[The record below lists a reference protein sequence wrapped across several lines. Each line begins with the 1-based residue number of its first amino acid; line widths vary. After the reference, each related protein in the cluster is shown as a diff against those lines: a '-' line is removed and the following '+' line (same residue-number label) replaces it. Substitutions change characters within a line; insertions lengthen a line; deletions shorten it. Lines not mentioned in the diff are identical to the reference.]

1 MTAKR
6 LVCFCVFLLFAVL
19 GMVASPG
26 FAWAQ
31 DDDDEIFQS
40 LNRTSVEKARQR
52 LYVGARDEQNLE
64 VQPSLPQPS
73 RSPDGTSAAPV
84 APADSDNSPA
94 TD

>member
-1 MTAKR
+1 MKAKR
-6 LVCFCVFLLFAVL
+6 IVCLWVFFFLSALSGVS
-19 GMVASPG
+19 VPDTV
-26 FAWAQ
+26 WAQ
-31 DDDDEIFQS
+31 DDDDEVFQS

-73 RSPDGTSAAPV
+73 RSPDGTSAPPPP
-84 APADSDNSPA
+84 PADGDNSPA